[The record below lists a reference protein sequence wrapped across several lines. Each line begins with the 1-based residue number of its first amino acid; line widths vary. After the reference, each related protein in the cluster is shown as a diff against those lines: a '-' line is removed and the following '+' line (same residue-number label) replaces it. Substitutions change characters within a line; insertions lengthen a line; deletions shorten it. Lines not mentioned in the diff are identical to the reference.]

1 VKRRA
6 IGAKTLVGLVLCLLA
21 SQARADDEPEIAVEA
36 GATEIFIGESV
47 DYHVEI
53 RNAKSSTP
61 PDLTAL
67 RGTFDV
73 VANGDESSDKSSIV
87 IVNGRVTQQ
96 STVSHVYHYRLT
108 PKRTGRLVIPAPS
121 ATVEGKTISG
131 RALALNVIA
140 AEEQDLVIAEM
151 KADRKRV
158 YPTQPFEVT
167 LRVLVR
173 PLPDDD
179 EHDPTIPLRRNPP
192 HINVNWVDLPAG
204 LSGDDKAQW
213 LQKLVADNGIGFTL
227 NDITMRSGSF
237 FDGPRAAVFN
247 LLQAREHRKGL
258 DGKDVN
264 YFGYELKRKLIPE
277 KAGTYTLGPGVVK
290 GSFADG
296 MQGSKYIARRL
307 VAIAAAV
314 PVEVREVPVP
324 RPATF
329 CGGIGKYRVTAS
341 AGPTALRVGDPLTL
355 RLDIERGQGS
365 GSLDLISAPNL
376 EANSQ
381 VAADFEIIDKN
392 PTGHKEGDLKR
403 FEYALRPKRPG
414 VVVPPLAVT
423 VFNPDTEE
431 FSEITTAAVPLTVSE
446 ASHLGAGDL
455 VGSLSGG
462 GKEEIKAQAQGVFQY
477 LTDPSEVYD
486 QRVNVVALGGLAAGA
501 WCIVGCLMALVTSQR
516 RRSGDLLWQ
525 RKRNA
530 RRTANRKMAEA
541 RTALAA
547 GESLVALRAVRS
559 ALVGLIADMR
569 NIVAEG
575 LTASEVDAA
584 LESTAVPAGE
594 RRALA
599 DLLGAIESAEYGSG
613 AATEAPAMIKTAEG
627 LIQSLARHLERN
639 GVRE

>member
-6 IGAKTLVGLVLCLLA
+6 IGTKTLAGLVLCLLV

-47 DYHVEI
+47 DYSVEI
-53 RNAKSSTP
+53 RNAKNPSP

-73 VANGDESSDKSSIV
+73 VANGDESHNRTSMIF
-87 IVNGRVTQQ
+87 NQGRLSQQ
-96 STVSHVYHYRLT
+96 NTFSHTYHFRLT

-121 ATVEGKTISG
+121 ATLDGKTISG
-131 RALALNVIA
+131 RALTLNVIA
-140 AEEQDLVIAEM
+140 PEKQDLVIAELRT
-151 KADRKRV
+151 DRKRV

-179 EHDPTIPLRRNPP
+179 EHDPVIPLRHNPP
-192 HINVNWVDLPAG
+192 NINVNWVDLPAG
-204 LSGDDKAQW
+204 FSGEDKAQW
-213 LQKLVADNGIGFTL
+213 LQKLLADNGIGFTL
-227 NDITMRSGSF
+227 NDITMRTGSF
-237 FDGPRAAVFN
+237 FDGPRPAVFN
-247 LLQAREHRKGL
+247 LLQAREHRKGR
-258 DGKDVN
+258 DGEDVN

-290 GSFADG
+290 GSFAGGMDG
-296 MQGSKYIARRL
+296 GRYTARRL

-314 PVEVREVPVP
+314 PVEVREVPLP

-329 CGGIGKYRVTAS
+329 CGGIGNYRMAAAAS
-341 AGPTALRVGDPLTL
+341 PTALRVGDPLTL
-355 RLDIERGQGS
+355 RLDFERGQGS

-376 EANSQ
+376 EANAKL
-381 VAADFEIIDKN
+381 AADFEIIDKN
-392 PTGHKEGDLKR
+392 PTGRTEGELKK
-403 FEYALRPKRPG
+403 FEYALRPKRAG

-423 VFNPDTEE
+423 VFDPDTEE
-431 FSEITTAAVPLTVSE
+431 FSEITTAPVPLKVSE
-446 ASHLGAGDL
+446 ASNLSAGDL
-455 VGSLSGG
+455 VGSLTGG
-462 GKEEIKAQAQGVFQY
+462 GKEEIKAQAQGIFQNV
-477 LTDPSEVYD
+477 TDPSELSD
-486 QRVNVVALGGLAAGA
+486 QRVNVVALGELAAGA
-501 WCIVGCLMALVTSQR
+501 WGLVACLMAVVASQR
-516 RRSGDLLWQ
+516 RRSGDRLWQ

-547 GESLVALRAVRS
+547 GESRAALRIVRS
-559 ALVGLIADMR
+559 ALFGLIADLR

-584 LESTAVPAGE
+584 LAETAVPADQ

-599 DLLGAIESAEYGSG
+599 DLLGEIESAEYGSG
-613 AATEAPAMIKTAEG
+613 AATDTQAMIKTADG

-639 GVRE
+639 GARE

>member
-1 VKRRA
+1 VTRRA
-6 IGAKTLVGLVLCLLA
+6 IRANILAGLVLFLLVL
-21 SQARADDEPEIAVEA
+21 QARADDEPEIAVEA
-36 GATEIFIGESV
+36 GATEIYIGESV
-47 DYHVEI
+47 DYFVEI
-53 RNAKSSTP
+53 RNAKSP
-61 PDLTAL
+61 AAPDLTAL

-73 VANGDESSDKSSIV
+73 VANGDESRNQSSMSI
-87 IVNGRVTQQ
+87 INGRISQQ
-96 STVSHVYHYRLT
+96 STLSHIYRFRLT
-108 PKRTGRLVIPAPS
+108 PKRTGKLVIPAPS
-121 ATVEGKTISG
+121 ATLDGKTISG
-131 RALALNVIA
+131 SALALNVIA
-140 AEEQDLVIAEM
+140 AEEQDLVIPELTT
-151 KADRKRV
+151 DRKRV

-173 PLPDDD
+173 PLPDDE

-213 LQKLVADNGIGFTL
+213 LQKLIAENGIGFTL

-247 LLQAREHRKGL
+247 LLQARERRKGH
-258 DGKDVN
+258 DGKVVN
-264 YFGYELKRKLIPE
+264 YFGYELKRKLVAE

-290 GSFADG
+290 GSFAAG
-296 MQGSKYIARRL
+296 MEGGRYVGRRL
-307 VAIAAAV
+307 VAIAPAV

-329 CGGIGKYRVTAS
+329 CGGIGNYRVAAS
-341 AGPTALRVGDPLTL
+341 ASPTALRVGDPLTL

-376 EANSQ
+376 DANAQ

-392 PTGHKEGDLKR
+392 PTGRSEGEMKR
-403 FEYALRPKRPG
+403 FEYALRPKRAG
-414 VVVPPLAVT
+414 VVFPPLLVT
-423 VFNPDTEE
+423 VFNPDTEQ
-431 FSEITTAAVPLTVSE
+431 FSEIASAAIPLNVSE

-455 VGSLSGG
+455 VGSLAGSG
-462 GKEEIKAQAQGVFQY
+462 KDEIKAQAQGIFQNV
-477 LTDPSEVYD
+477 TDPSELSD
-486 QRVNVVALGGLAAGA
+486 QRVNVVALGELAAGV
-501 WCIVGCLMALVTSQR
+501 WCVVACLMAFVASRR

-530 RRTANRKMAEA
+530 RRTANRKIAEA

-547 GESLVALRAVRS
+547 GDSRAGLRIVRS
-559 ALVGLIADMR
+559 AIFGLIADLR
-569 NIVAEG
+569 SIVAEG

-584 LESTAVPAGE
+584 LAQTAVPADQ

-613 AATEAPAMIKTAEG
+613 VATEAQAMIKTAEG